1 MANNSG
7 APRSCIVI
15 PAIKPIDL
23 LVELRRECADLRP
36 KLFRNELL
44 KNFCESITLADILI
58 AGSLVNNGDDAYRGE
73 AVLEDRGA
81 LRQADEALIEN
92 TLLLRVD

>member
-1 MANNSG
+1 M
-7 APRSCIVI
+7 
-15 PAIKPIDL
+15 
-23 LVELRRECADLRP
+23 
-36 KLFRNELL
+36 
-44 KNFCESITLADILI
+44 ADILI

>member
-1 MANNSG
+1 
-7 APRSCIVI
+7 
-15 PAIKPIDL
+15 
-23 LVELRRECADLRP
+23 P

-58 AGSLVNNGDDAYRGE
+58 AGSLVNKGDDAYGGE

-81 LRQADEALIEN
+81 LRQADKALVEN
-92 TLLLRVD
+92 TLLLRVDQDCAKVGEDGRLIPIGRVAPVRRNEANRRICARD